1 MGRDGTYQQRG
12 ASLPHGTDF
21 CLGHR
26 RFDYMTRPPSD
37 ASFGTPSLL
46 HDRLGE
52 GGYEVARCRL
62 KRDGCRSEPAGLVQ
76 SRPRRRPPR
85 ENLLPDIG
93 IGWDRFASEG
103 N

>member
-1 MGRDGTYQQRG
+1 MYRPRA
-12 ASLPHGTDF
+12 ASLPHGPDY

-26 RFDYMTRPPSD
+26 SADSITRPPSD
-37 ASFGTPSLL
+37 AIFGTLSLL

-52 GGYEVARCRL
+52 DGDEVARCRL

-76 SRPRRRPPR
+76 SRSRRRPPR
-85 ENLLPDIG
+85 ENPLPDIG
-93 IGWDRFASEG
+93 IGGDRFASEG